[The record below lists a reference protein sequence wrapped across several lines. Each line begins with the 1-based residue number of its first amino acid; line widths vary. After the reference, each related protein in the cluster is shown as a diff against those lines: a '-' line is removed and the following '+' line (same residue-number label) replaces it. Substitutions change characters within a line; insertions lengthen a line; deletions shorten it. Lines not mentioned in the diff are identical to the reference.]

1 MLWEAGDRICGK
13 RLKPLIPLLI
23 PAMERHGHLVLDET
37 VRLRLCEISAATID
51 RVLAPVRAGASG
63 GRRRRNTYSSAVR
76 RSVPIRTFAD
86 WNDPVPGYM
95 EADLVAHSGPSAS
108 GSFVQTLT
116 LTDVATG
123 WTECAALLFREQRLL
138 SEVMT
143 ALRPALPFPL
153 LGFDTDND
161 SVFMNQT
168 IKDWPID
175 QTLIISAGVQPG
187 ILLPNKK
194 GFLNLRLPGTV
205 PNQTELLVFL
215 EAKAQDRGRPSSRD

>member
-1 MLWEAGDRICGK
+1 MRRISMATRDELLEAVAARYRAAKRTEKGRILSEFVEISGYHRKHAERLLRREHAVDRARPRPGRRIYDEAVREALVVLREAGDRICGK

-63 GRRRRNTYSSAVR
+63 GRRRRNAHCSAVR

-95 EADLVAHSGPSAS
+95 EADLVAHGGPSAS
-108 GSFVQTLT
+108 GRLKQTLT

-123 WTECAALLFREQRLL
+123 WTECAPLLFREQR
-138 SEVMT
+138 
-143 ALRPALPFPL
+143 PAR
-153 LGFDTDND
+153 
-161 SVFMNQT
+161 
-168 IKDWPID
+168 
-175 QTLIISAGVQPG
+175 A
-187 ILLPNKK
+187 
-194 GFLNLRLPGTV
+194 R
-205 PNQTELLVFL
+205 
-215 EAKAQDRGRPSSRD
+215 